1 MHRQIDVHV
10 CVAAVQPLHN
20 RSPVLSAAK
29 ATRNVGDVGDVGHR
43 RSVGRLHILLS

>member
-29 ATRNVGDVGDVGHR
+29 ATRNVGDVGHR
-43 RSVGRLHILLS
+43 RSVGRLHILIS